1 MLNKNDKL
9 RRALTKKTAAHL
21 AIDHIHSRA
30 ICDEI
35 GERLS
40 YMLKKDASEVPA
52 YLLRLI
58 SRLDEQDGALPIVSS
73 PSIAP
78 SFDEISRDEQEVN
91 VDRANAR
98 FLATAE
104 F

>member
-1 MLNKNDKL
+1 M
-9 RRALTKKTAAHL
+9 TKKTAAHL

-35 GERLS
+35 GERLG
-40 YMLKKDASEVPA
+40 YMLRMDVSEVPP

-58 SRLDEQDGALPIVSS
+58 ERLDEQDDLLPTVSS

-78 SFDEISRDEQEVN
+78 SFDETWRDEQEVN
-91 VDRANAR
+91 VDRAPA
-98 FLATAE
+98 
-104 F
+104 